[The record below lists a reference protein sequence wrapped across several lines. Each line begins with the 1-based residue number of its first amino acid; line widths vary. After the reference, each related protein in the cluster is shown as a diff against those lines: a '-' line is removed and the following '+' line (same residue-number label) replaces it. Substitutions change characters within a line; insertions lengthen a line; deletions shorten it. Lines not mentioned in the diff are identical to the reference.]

1 MIAKPLKQI
10 IMKTNNQSSIHSFE
24 CQSLSS
30 KELEII
36 EGGGFWGDLFYTVGV
51 TFRCFYEFAKTAGEY
66 QASLP
71 PSLKK

>member
-1 MIAKPLKQI
+1 MIIKPLKQMV
-10 IMKTNNQSSIHSFE
+10 MKTKNQSSRHSFE

-36 EGGGFWGDLFYTVGV
+36 EGGGFWGDLFYKVGV
-51 TFRCFYEFAKTAGEY
+51 TFRSFYEFTKTAGEY